1 MHPRRGFARA
11 SVGYPSAMDIILYLI
26 LLAVT
31 GLFVGALGR
40 LAIPGRDPMSLTQTM
55 LVGIAATF
63 IVGLLS
69 WALFGAGGGSILLS
83 VVVAAVI
90 VWLIRRSRER
100 STTTTAPQRGV

>member
-1 MHPRRGFARA
+1 M
-11 SVGYPSAMDIILYLI
+11 GYPHRMEIIVYLL

-55 LVGIAATF
+55 LVGIGATF

-69 WALFGAGGGSILLS
+69 MALFGAEGGSILLS
-83 VVVAAVI
+83 VVVAAGI
-90 VWLIRRSRER
+90 VWLIRRSREKRAATATTPR
-100 STTTTAPQRGV
+100 SF

>member
-1 MHPRRGFARA
+1 
-11 SVGYPSAMDIILYLI
+11 MDLILYLI

-55 LVGIAATF
+55 LVGIGATL

-69 WALFGAGGGSILLS
+69 WALFGAEGGSLLLS
-83 VVVAAVI
+83 IVVAAGI
-90 VWLIRRSRER
+90 VWLVRRSRER
-100 STTTTAPQRGV
+100 SAPTTVAPPSS

>member
-1 MHPRRGFARA
+1 
-11 SVGYPSAMDIILYLI
+11 MDIILYLI

-55 LVGIAATF
+55 LVGLAATF

-69 WALFGAGGGSILLS
+69 WALFGAEGGSILLS
-83 VVVAAVI
+83 VAVAALI

-100 STTTTAPQRGV
+100 SAATPGTL

>member
-1 MHPRRGFARA
+1 ME
-11 SVGYPSAMDIILYLI
+11 IIVYLL

-40 LAIPGRDPMSLTQTM
+40 LALPGRDPMSLVQTM
-55 LVGIAATF
+55 LVGITATF

-69 WALFGAGGGSILLS
+69 MALFGAEGGSIILS
-83 VVVAAVI
+83 VLVAMGI

-100 STTTTAPQRGV
+100 SATTPVTDTRRF

>member
-1 MHPRRGFARA
+1 M
-11 SVGYPSAMDIILYLI
+11 SIILYLI

-40 LAIPGRDPMSLTQTM
+40 LAVPGRDPMSLGQTM

-69 WALFGAGGGSILLS
+69 WALFGAEGGSILLS
-83 VVVAAVI
+83 VAVAALI

-100 STTTTAPQRGV
+100 SAGTTAPPGF

>member
-1 MHPRRGFARA
+1 
-11 SVGYPSAMDIILYLI
+11 MDIILYLI

-55 LVGIAATF
+55 LVGLAATF

-69 WALFGAGGGSILLS
+69 WALFGAEGGSILLS
-83 VVVAAVI
+83 VAVAALI

-100 STTTTAPQRGV
+100 SAGTTAPRSF

>member
-1 MHPRRGFARA
+1 MG
-11 SVGYPSAMDIILYLI
+11 IILYLI

-55 LVGIAATF
+55 LVGLAATF

-69 WALFGAGGGSILLS
+69 WALFGAEGGSILLS
-83 VVVAAVI
+83 VAVAALI

-100 STTTTAPQRGV
+100 SAGTTAPRSF

>member
-1 MHPRRGFARA
+1 
-11 SVGYPSAMDIILYLI
+11 MDIILYLI

-69 WALFGAGGGSILLS
+69 WALFGAEGGSILLS
-83 VVVAAVI
+83 VVVAAII
-90 VWLIRRSRER
+90 VWLVRRSRER
-100 STTTTAPQRGV
+100 SAGTGVTPRGL

>member
-1 MHPRRGFARA
+1 MEF
-11 SVGYPSAMDIILYLI
+11 ILYIL

-40 LAIPGRDPMSLTQTM
+40 LALPGRDPMSLTQTM
-55 LVGIAATF
+55 LVGLGATL

-69 WALFGAGGGSILLS
+69 AALFGAEGGSILLS
-83 VVVAAVI
+83 VLVAMGI

-100 STTTTAPQRGV
+100 GANRPATADRSTGL

>member
-1 MHPRRGFARA
+1 
-11 SVGYPSAMDIILYLI
+11 MDIILYLI

-55 LVGIAATF
+55 LVGLAATF

-69 WALFGAGGGSILLS
+69 WALFGAVGGSILLS
-83 VVVAAVI
+83 VAVAALI

-100 STTTTAPQRGV
+100 SAGTTAPRSF

>member
-1 MHPRRGFARA
+1 
-11 SVGYPSAMDIILYLI
+11 MDIILYLI

-40 LAIPGRDPMSLTQTM
+40 LAIPGRDPMTLTQTM

-69 WALFGAGGGSILLS
+69 WALFGAQGGSILLS

-100 STTTTAPQRGV
+100 SAATTTRRGF

>member
-1 MHPRRGFARA
+1 MPGRFGGPAC
-11 SVGYPSAMDIILYLI
+11 GYPVRMDILLYIL

-55 LVGIAATF
+55 LIGIGATL

-69 WALFGAGGGSILLS
+69 MALFGAEGGSILLS
-83 VVVAAVI
+83 VVVAAGI
-90 VWLIRRSRER
+90 VWLIRRSREKRAATATPPR
-100 STTTTAPQRGV
+100 SY

>member
-1 MHPRRGFARA
+1 
-11 SVGYPSAMDIILYLI
+11 MDIILYLI

-40 LAIPGRDPMSLTQTM
+40 LAIPGRDPMTLTQTM

-69 WALFGAGGGSILLS
+69 WALFGAQGGSILLS
-83 VVVAAVI
+83 VIVAAVI
-90 VWLIRRSRER
+90 AWLIRRSRER
-100 STTTTAPQRGV
+100 SVATPAENTTRRGF

>member
-1 MHPRRGFARA
+1 
-11 SVGYPSAMDIILYLI
+11 MDIILYLI

-40 LAIPGRDPMSLTQTM
+40 LAIPGRDPMTLTQTM

-69 WALFGAGGGSILLS
+69 WALFGAQGGSILLS

-100 STTTTAPQRGV
+100 SAATPVASTTRRGF

>member
-1 MHPRRGFARA
+1 
-11 SVGYPSAMDIILYLI
+11 MDIILYLL

-40 LAIPGRDPMSLTQTM
+40 LAVPGRDPMSLTQTM
-55 LVGIAATF
+55 LVGIGATL

-69 WALFGAGGGSILLS
+69 LALFGAEGGSILLS

-100 STTTTAPQRGV
+100 SAAAPVERRGF

>member
-1 MHPRRGFARA
+1 
-11 SVGYPSAMDIILYLI
+11 MDIILYLI

-40 LAIPGRDPMSLTQTM
+40 LAIPGRDPMTLTQTM
-55 LVGIAATF
+55 LVGLAATF

-69 WALFGAGGGSILLS
+69 WALFGAEGGSILLS
-83 VVVAAVI
+83 VAVAALI

-100 STTTTAPQRGV
+100 SAGTTAPRSF

>member
-1 MHPRRGFARA
+1 
-11 SVGYPSAMDIILYLI
+11 MDLILYLI

-40 LAIPGRDPMSLTQTM
+40 LALPGRDPMTLVQTM
-55 LVGIAATF
+55 LVGIAATL

-69 WALFGAGGGSILLS
+69 MALFGAEGGSLLLS
-83 VVVAAVI
+83 IVVAVGI

-100 STTTTAPQRGV
+100 SATTPAAGTTGRHGV

>member
-1 MHPRRGFARA
+1 
-11 SVGYPSAMDIILYLI
+11 VDIILYLI

-40 LAIPGRDPMSLTQTM
+40 LALPGPDPMTLGQTM

-69 WALFGAGGGSILLS
+69 WALFGAEGGSILLS
-83 VVVAAVI
+83 VLVAMGI

-100 STTTTAPQRGV
+100 SAAATTSRGV